1 MKTTFKFLAKW
12 PSYALL
18 PVFTPFTFGG
28 QLVKGVK
35 GQRYLALSYNW
46 TWFNLAFSALATLIG
61 PYIQALITVWLETRD
76 DPIPGLQIC
85 KIPMVSVFLFF
96 SPSLAY
102 FGCIV
107 TFAFLIKVQDGKCIQ
122 RTAFHLDTCEE
133 IKLDQV
139 ETVDVGCQAPNLT
152 QAELQE
158 DVACLTASK
167 NESKMKQFNMLP
179 MVELQL

>member
-76 DPIPGLQIC
+76 DPIQGFC
-85 KIPMVSVFLFF
+85 DDYDCRIPMVSVGLFF

-107 TFAFLIKVQDGKCIQ
+107 SFAFLIKVQDGKCIQ
-122 RTAFHLDTCEE
+122 RTAFHLDSCEE
-133 IKLDQV
+133 IKLDM
-139 ETVDVGCQAPNLT
+139 DQAPNLT

-167 NESKMKQFNMLP
+167 NESKMKQLNLLP
-179 MVELQL
+179 CMVELQL